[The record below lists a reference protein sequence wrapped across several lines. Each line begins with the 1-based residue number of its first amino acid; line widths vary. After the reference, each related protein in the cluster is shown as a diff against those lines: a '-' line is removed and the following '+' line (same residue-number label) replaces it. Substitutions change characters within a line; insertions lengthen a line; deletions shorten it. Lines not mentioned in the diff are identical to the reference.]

1 MKAMSHCQIFR
12 HEYNNPADQPH
23 TMQMNA
29 TNSIT
34 IFVLHSIFDDIEN
47 KWCITHLNKIQSLYN
62 CFLLNL
68 LFYNFKIPSSNWWV
82 PISIIDDLVP

>member
-68 LFYNFKIPSSNWWV
+68 
-82 PISIIDDLVP
+82 IILQF

>member
-47 KWCITHLNKIQSLYN
+47 K
-62 CFLLNL
+62 
-68 LFYNFKIPSSNWWV
+68 
-82 PISIIDDLVP
+82 